1 MNVTICTD
9 IAEDLSL
16 HAAGE
21 PAPHVNAHLAVCA
34 ACRERH
40 AELRALC
47 AALHGLRAVE
57 ADGQIVRFDFRRAL
71 WPLAIAASV
80 LVALWPSAP
89 VPRPIEP
96 EPPTWFAYQRAA
108 EQGDE
113 ALDAL
118 LRQHADLVNAR
129 LSFSA
134 TTPLSPFASLT
145 IQP

>member
-1 MNVTICTD
+1 MNVMICAD

-21 PAPHVNAHLAVCA
+21 PAPQVEAHLAVCA
-34 ACRERH
+34 ECRERH

-47 AALHGLRAVE
+47 AALHGLREVE
-57 ADGQIVRFDFRRAL
+57 PVGEIVRFDFRRAL

-80 LVALWPSAP
+80 LVALWPSSP
-89 VPRPIEP
+89 VPHPLEP

-108 EQGDE
+108 ERSDE
-113 ALDAL
+113 ALDSL
-118 LRQHADLVNAR
+118 LRQHADLVNSR
-129 LSFSA
+129 LSSSPV
-134 TTPLSPFASLT
+134 TILSPFASLT

>member
-1 MNVTICTD
+1 MNVTNCAD

-21 PAPHVNAHLAVCA
+21 PSLEVEAHLAVCA
-34 ACRERH
+34 GCRQRH

-47 AALHGLRAVE
+47 SALFALREVE
-57 ADGQIVRFDFRRAL
+57 PVARFDFRRAL

-80 LVALWPSAP
+80 LIALWPSSPEPKRA
-89 VPRPIEP
+89 EP

-108 EQGDE
+108 TRGEA

-118 LRQHADLVNAR
+118 LDAHADVFQR
-129 LSFSA
+129 SLSTD
-134 TTPLSPFASLT
+134 TTNLLT
-145 IQP
+145 ALALQP